1 MKRCLLVV
9 GFMMYL
15 CQSAQAGEVVVALTG
30 AKGTM
35 KEFHDQISKVC
46 SQPALVERQSPNG
59 SVGVLNDLLNNE
71 ATVGFVLE
79 DVLFARK
86 MVEND
91 PDVDNLKTLV
101 NLYPSEVHIVTL
113 ANSPVRLFTDLG
125 NKRLG
130 VVGGAAKTCQIL
142 AARTGIRYSQIL
154 IANTEDQLVQML
166 DKGQVDVIMGIG
178 GQPLKWVK
186 GLSSKF
192 RLVEFNAFDKVN
204 DIYLNAT
211 LNTYPN
217 LGSGVR
223 GIATN
228 TLIVTYNYTSGGK
241 VADLNEYKG
250 CITRNLTNLK
260 ETTGNHKKWREVRA
274 GSKAKWPMYGK
285 TASAKKTTKK

>member
-1 MKRCLLVV
+1 MKRFLLVV

-15 CQSAQAGEVVVALTG
+15 CQSAQAGEVVVALAG

-113 ANSPVRLFTDLG
+113 ANSPVRLFTDLWEQTSRCRRWCS
-125 NKRLG
+125 KDLSDPR
-130 VVGGAAKTCQIL
+130 CS
-142 AARTGIRYSQIL
+142 YWH
-154 IANTEDQLVQML
+154 
-166 DKGQVDVIMGIG
+166 
-178 GQPLKWVK
+178 PL
-186 GLSSKF
+186 
-192 RLVEFNAFDKVN
+192 
-204 DIYLNAT
+204 
-211 LNTYPN
+211 
-217 LGSGVR
+217 
-223 GIATN
+223 
-228 TLIVTYNYTSGGK
+228 
-241 VADLNEYKG
+241 
-250 CITRNLTNLK
+250 LTNIDCQ
-260 ETTGNHKKWREVRA
+260 HRRPARA
-274 GSKAKWPMYGK
+274 DAR
-285 TASAKKTTKK
+285 